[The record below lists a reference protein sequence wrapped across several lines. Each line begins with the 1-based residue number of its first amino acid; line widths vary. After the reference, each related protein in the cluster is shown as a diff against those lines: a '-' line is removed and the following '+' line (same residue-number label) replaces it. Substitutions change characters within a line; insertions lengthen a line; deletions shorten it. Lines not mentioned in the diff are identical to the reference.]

1 MTNYSNHPYA
11 PAQPQQRWK
20 PTVLFWIV
28 AAVLLLLLIP
38 FAVVGGVGMVLF
50 ILGLAALLTGL
61 YAFLFKRR
69 SWVGLPH
76 RKSGGLVA
84 VSGFVALILGA
95 GVVGATAAPRVETDK
110 ATLVSPVKESATAT
124 PTPTPTATNPANS
137 TCSTAA
143 ATQKYSN
150 QTLTCT
156 MGADQRLVWMTEAD
170 SKRVLAEKA
179 AAEKAAAEKAAA
191 EKAAAEQAAAAQAAA
206 EKAAAEKT
214 AADQA
219 AAQQAAAEQAA
230 AEQAA
235 AAQAAAA
242 QAAAEQAARDAA
254 ARQAVPAPAPA
265 APAPSSVYYAN
276 CAAAKAA
283 GAAPLYAGQPG
294 YRPAMDGDSDGVACE
309 R

>member
-28 AAVLLLLLIP
+28 AALLLLLIP
-38 FAVVGGVGMVLF
+38 CAVVGGLGMVLF

-95 GVVGATAAPRVETDK
+95 GVAGATAAPRVETDK

-179 AAEKAAAEKAAA
+179 AAEKAAADKAAA

-206 EKAAAEKT
+206 EKAAAEKA

-219 AAQQAAAEQAA
+219 AAQQAA

-265 APAPSSVYYAN
+265 PAAPAPSSVYFGS
-276 CAAAKAA
+276 CADAKAA
-283 GAAPLYAGQPG
+283 GAAPLYSGQPG
-294 YRPAMDGDSDGVACE
+294 YRAGLDRDRDGVACE
-309 R
+309 S

>member
-38 FAVVGGVGMVLF
+38 FALVGGVGMVLF

-206 EKAAAEKT
+206 EKAAAEKA
-214 AADQA
+214 AAD
-219 AAQQAAAEQAA
+219 QAA

-265 APAPSSVYYAN
+265 PAAPAPSSVYFGS
-276 CAAAKAA
+276 CADAKAA
-283 GAAPLYAGQPG
+283 GAAPLYSGQPG
-294 YRPAMDGDSDGVACE
+294 YRAGLDRDRDGVACE
-309 R
+309 S

>member
-206 EKAAAEKT
+206 EKAAAEKA

-219 AAQQAAAEQAA
+219 AAQQAA

>member
-1 MTNYSNHPYA
+1 MTNNPYGSVSR
-11 PAQPQQRWK
+11 QGGWK

-28 AAVLLLLLIP
+28 AAVVLLLVVP
-38 FAVVGGVGMVLF
+38 FAFAGGLGAVLA
-50 ILGLAALLTGL
+50 ILGLVALLTGL
-61 YAFLFKRR
+61 YTFLFKRR

-84 VSGFVALILGA
+84 VAGFAAFILGA
-95 GVVGATAAPRVETDK
+95 GVVGANAAPRMDTDK
-110 ATLVSPVKESATAT
+110 ATLVSPVQETVTAT

-137 TCSTAA
+137 TCTTAA
-143 ATQKYSN
+143 ATRTYNS

-156 MGADQRLVWMTEAD
+156 VGTDQRLVWMTEAD

-179 AAEKAAAEKAAA
+179 AAEQAAAEKIAA

-206 EKAAAEKT
+206 EKAAADKA

-219 AAQQAAAEQAA
+219 AAQQAA

-254 ARQAVPAPAPA
+254 ARQAAPVAPA

-283 GAAPLYAGQPG
+283 GAAPLYRGQPG
-294 YRPAMDGDSDGVACE
+294 YRPGMDGDSDGVACE

>member
-38 FAVVGGVGMVLF
+38 FALVGGVGMVLF

-110 ATLVSPVKESATAT
+110 ATLVSPVKASATATPTPT

-143 ATQKYSN
+143 ATQKYNN
-150 QTLTCT
+150 QTLICT

-206 EKAAAEKT
+206 EKAAAE
-214 AADQA
+214 
-219 AAQQAAAEQAA
+219 
-230 AEQAA
+230 
-235 AAQAAAA
+235 
-242 QAAAEQAARDAA
+242 
-254 ARQAVPAPAPA
+254 
-265 APAPSSVYYAN
+265 
-276 CAAAKAA
+276 
-283 GAAPLYAGQPG
+283 
-294 YRPAMDGDSDGVACE
+294 
-309 R
+309 

>member
-1 MTNYSNHPYA
+1 MTNYSNHPYP

-38 FAVVGGVGMVLF
+38 FALVGGLGMVLF

-124 PTPTPTATNPANS
+124 PTPTPSATNPANS
-137 TCSTAA
+137 TCKTAA
-143 ATQKYSN
+143 ATQKYSS
-150 QTLTCT
+150 QTFICT

-179 AAEKAAAEKAAA
+179 AADKAAAEKAAA

-206 EKAAAEKT
+206 EKAAAEKA
-214 AADQA
+214 AAD
-219 AAQQAAAEQAA
+219 QAA

-235 AAQAAAA
+235 AAQVAAAQA
-242 QAAAEQAARDAA
+242 AAEQAAAEQAARDAA
-254 ARQAVPAPAPA
+254 ARQAVPVPAPA
-265 APAPSSVYYAN
+265 APAQSSVYYAN

-283 GAAPLYAGQPG
+283 GAAPLYRGQPG
-294 YRPAMDGDSDGVACE
+294 YRPGMDGDSDGVACE